1 MYYNDNEIV
10 KMGKNNYNNKHD
22 NSEDNKKKGIFCI
35 LIQSTSKGICPNS

>member
-22 NSEDNKKKGIFCI
+22 NSDDNKKGIFCI
-35 LIQSTSKGICPNS
+35 LI

>member
-22 NSEDNKKKGIFCI
+22 NSEDNKKKRDI
-35 LIQSTSKGICPNS
+35 LYFNLEH

>member
-22 NSEDNKKKGIFCI
+22 NSEDNKKRDI
-35 LIQSTSKGICPNS
+35 LYFDLEH